1 MSDLGPPSALI
12 DRLASDLKPV
22 RPGIVP
28 WLLFGAVG
36 ICASPSLAVVVWL
49 WGVRPDIAAALQTT
63 AFWAKEAF
71 AATLALA
78 GSAAMLR
85 LARPDGKA
93 TGAIYVAFGAAAVM
107 LVLAVLQ
114 LGANPPGLWS
124 HLVVGK
130 TAAVCPWLILLL
142 ALPIFAGAMAMMR
155 SMAPTRLAA
164 AGAAAGLAAG
174 GLSALV
180 YSLACDENTM
190 PFVLIWYGVTVAAT
204 TLIGAILGPQVLRW

>member
-1 MSDLGPPSALI
+1 MSDLGPSSALI

-28 WLLFGAVG
+28 WRLFGAVG
-36 ICASPSLAVVVWL
+36 VCALLSLAVVLWL
-49 WGVRPDIAAALQTT
+49 WGVRPDIAAAMQT
-63 AFWAKEAF
+63 AALWAKEAF
-71 AATLALA
+71 AVTLALA

-85 LARPDGKA
+85 LARPAGRA
-93 TGAIYVAFGAAAVM
+93 TGPLYVALSAVAVM

-114 LGANPPGLWS
+114 LGASPPRLLR
-124 HLVVGK
+124 HLVMGR
-130 TAAVCPWLILLL
+130 TAAVCPWLIILL
-142 ALPIFAGAMAMMR
+142 ALPIFAGATAMMR

-180 YSLACDENTM
+180 YSVACDESTM
-190 PFVLIWYGVTVAAT
+190 PFVLIWYGAAVAAT
-204 TLIGAILGPQVLRW
+204 TLIGAVLGPHVLRW